1 MSLKGPGGDCGGAQR
16 DKDPGD
22 LAGDLGRPCVAGKGG
37 ERRALTRGPSVAERG
52 RGRWQ
57 VGKGDAAWA
66 LVAGPC
72 GASAWVS
79 WAESACWAAREEGLG

>member
-1 MSLKGPGGDCGGAQR
+1 MRG
-16 DKDPGD
+16 
-22 LAGDLGRPCVAGKGG
+22 AGKG
-37 ERRALTRGPSVAERG
+37 RREEVLTGGTGLSAEAAG
-52 RGRWQ
+52 AGRW
-57 VGKGDAAWA
+57 GRGDAAWA